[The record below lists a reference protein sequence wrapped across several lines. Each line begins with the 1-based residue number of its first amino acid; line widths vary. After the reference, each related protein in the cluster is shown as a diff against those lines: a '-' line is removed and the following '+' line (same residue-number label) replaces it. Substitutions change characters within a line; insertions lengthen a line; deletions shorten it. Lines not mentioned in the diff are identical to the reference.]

1 VVNLTRLGVD
11 EVRPLKRAEYDRLV
25 ELGAFEDE
33 KIELLR
39 GMLVPMSPQDYE
51 HGDIITRLNML
62 LAPALV
68 GKALVR
74 VQLPLAVSNDSEPE
88 PDIAVVAEPGRRSHP
103 TKALL
108 VIEVSGSTLR
118 KDRGLKRELYAES
131 GVPEYWI
138 IDVAKK
144 TIEVHTGPSKQGY
157 RRVVTHRSGAV
168 ITPVKLRGL
177 KIKVAQVLSAG
188 TH

>member
-1 VVNLTRLGVD
+1 MNLTRLGVE
-11 EVRPLKRAEYDRLV
+11 EVRPLKRKEYDRLV

-51 HGDIITRLNML
+51 HGDIITRLTML

-74 VQLPLAVSNDSEPE
+74 VQLPLAVTDDSEPE
-88 PDIAVVAEPGRRSHP
+88 PDIAVVSEPGRRSHP
-103 TKALL
+103 SKALL
-108 VIEVSGSTLR
+108 VIEVSGSTLK
-118 KDRGLKRELYAES
+118 KDRGLKLELYAEA

-138 IDVAKK
+138 VDVAKK

-157 RRVVTHRSGAV
+157 RRTVSYRRGAV
-168 ITPVKLRGL
+168 IAPVKLRGL
-177 KIKVAQVLSAG
+177 KIKVAQILSAG
-188 TH
+188 SH